1 MGLFDFMSDEAFRTS
16 LEADYHELEL
26 CMQAGAWK
34 AVHVL
39 AGSIIET
46 MLLDYLLATDYP
58 KRSNLK
64 LADMRLYE
72 IINVCKNEHIL
83 TNKAADLSHVIRE
96 YRNLIHPEK
105 VRRLGEAVDENGAIV
120 AQALVR
126 MVVEEVSTK
135 RGEIYG
141 YTAEQIVTKIVRDPS
156 VFPIL
161 GHLLKSMNAFEL
173 RRLLLKV
180 LPSRYFEIVGLENIP
195 DDAVPSKNIL
205 AALERC
211 FRLAF
216 DLVSDEVKQEVAK
229 AFVRILKEESA
240 EVVATYEIA
249 FFRGI
254 DLEYY
259 SPDDKQIVKH
269 HFFSRIKN
277 NITSSLLKAMEGIG
291 LFLAPEDI
299 DDFFVDPFIR
309 TITDNDADVS
319 YEKAKETFLTEFLFM
334 NAETQN
340 KVAKRLEDWVRT
352 FKQRGWQGDI
362 NMTESLHESVIGYI
376 FSRDTP
382 DPFLP
387 DYPDDQTPRF
397 YTTVDIVPDVLSKD
411 STADNLDNW

>member
-1 MGLFDFMSDEAFRTS
+1 MGLFDFMSDEAFRAS

-46 MLLDYLLATDYP
+46 ILLDYLLATDFP

-64 LADMRLYE
+64 LADMSLFE
-72 IINVCKNEHIL
+72 IINVCKSEHIL
-83 TNKAADLSHVIRE
+83 TNKSADLSHVIRE

-126 MVVEEVSTK
+126 MVVDEVGTK

-161 GHLLKSMNAFEL
+161 GHLLKSMKAFEL

-180 LPSRYFEIVGLENIP
+180 LPSRYFEKVDNEHLP
-195 DDAVPSKNIL
+195 DDSVPLKNLL
-205 AALERC
+205 AALEGC
-211 FRLAF
+211 FRLAY
-216 DLVSDEVKQEVAK
+216 DLVSDPVKQEVAK

-240 EVVATYEIA
+240 EVVATYETA
-249 FFRGI
+249 FFRGK
-254 DLEYY
+254 DLKYY
-259 SPDDKQIVKH
+259 PPEDEQMVKH
-269 HFFSRIKN
+269 HFLSRINN
-277 NITSSLLKAMEGIG
+277 NITYALLKAMDGIG
-291 LFLAPEDI
+291 AFLALEDI
-299 DDFFVDPFIR
+299 DDLFVDPFIR
-309 TITDNDADVS
+309 TMISDNADVS
-319 YEKAKETFLTEFLFM
+319 YEKAKELFLAEFYNM
-334 NAETQN
+334 NAEAQD

-352 FKQRGWQGDI
+352 FKQKGWQDDM
-362 NMTESLHESVIGYI
+362 NMTESLQERVVSYI
-376 FSRDTP
+376 LFRDSP

-387 DYPDDQTPRF
+387 DYPDDLP
-397 YTTVDIVPDVLSKD
+397 
-411 STADNLDNW
+411 

>member
-1 MGLFDFMSDEAFRTS
+1 MGLFDFMSDEAFRAS

-26 CMQAGAWK
+26 CMHAGAWK

-46 MLLDYLLATDYP
+46 ILLDYLLATDFP

-64 LADMRLYE
+64 LANMSLFE

-126 MVVEEVSTK
+126 MVVDEVGTK

-161 GHLLKSMNAFEL
+161 GHLLKSMKAFEL
-173 RRLLLKV
+173 RRLLLKT
-180 LPSRYFEIVGLENIP
+180 LPSRYFEIVDKENIS
-195 DDAVPSKNIL
+195 DVSVPLKNLL
-205 AALERC
+205 AALEGC
-211 FRLAF
+211 FRLAY
-216 DLVSDEVKQEVAK
+216 DLVSDPVKQEVAK

-240 EVVATYEIA
+240 EVVATYETA
-249 FFRGI
+249 FFRGK
-254 DLEYY
+254 DLKYY
-259 SPDDKQIVKH
+259 LPEDEQMVKR
-269 HFFSRIKN
+269 HFLSRTN
-277 NITSSLLKAMEGIG
+277 NFTYALLKAMDGIG
-291 LFLAPEDI
+291 VFLALEDI
-299 DDFFVDPFIR
+299 DDLFVDPFIR
-309 TITDNDADVS
+309 TMISVDVDVS
-319 YEKAKETFLTEFLFM
+319 YEKAKEVFLAEFYNM
-334 NAETQN
+334 NAEAQD

-352 FKQRGWQGDI
+352 FKQKDWQDDM
-362 NMTESLHESVIGYI
+362 NMTESLQERVVSYI
-376 FSRDTP
+376 LFRDSP

-387 DYPDDQTPRF
+387 DYPDDLP
-397 YTTVDIVPDVLSKD
+397 
-411 STADNLDNW
+411 